1 MDKVITKIESSIEL
15 IDLISSYYEEF
26 EQLIIDKLKAKELGE
41 KIRTAIK
48 SNRSSLIKRLAA
60 FESKAIEQLNLLETV
75 IIVFQTYQLI
85 KEYEN
90 LIEFITD
97 QLNEWNVFVRPDL
110 ITSDISQ
117 TRLITLSKKSNAIVN
132 LFMNFKR
139 KYEEFDIHTVKIMTE
154 FILNK
159 IKFVSY
165 EKKDDV
171 TVLPTSLSF
180 EELKEI
186 QKLFHKYPL
195 AIDIYSV
202 LLQTVMDQT
211 KPLITTIL
219 QMIEEDKS
227 FILSEY
233 ESRYTTEHY
242 KVKLLQNPSLRS
254 FGLVPADI
262 SKPLDKLFVNY
273 YGADATDDMK
283 KIASSKST
291 ELFFANVAKK
301 ENCAL
306 IYIKKYAA
314 NPIEFS
320 IWKLL
325 RLEDAISYIK
335 ESHQG
340 QSVGLSKGAIE
351 RMKVINYIDQPDKS
365 RRWCLSEY
373 QIFGDFKSSEF
384 FYIIDSLNGKT
395 FRFIRPWVDN
405 SIRSSRIPRT
415 YLNGLLTF
423 LNINY
428 DVHLEES
435 KKKLY
440 QKDRIAVYNEIQE
453 SVIMHNIFLKQPID
467 VEELMADVQAEMDA
481 PKLKQ
486 ELSLTLSKFI
496 LGQKLSN
503 WAEFGSAIHNTELLD
518 LFADQLVQLYPTYFK
533 DDLIEDNRVQFPFS
547 ETLSTFLVE
556 LNAVKK
562 SFNRAMHDKFVKTTR
577 DQKDLMFKSKD
588 NTNIFVNKFVRDSL
602 DEVITNKSNVYS
614 SLLMKNKILTI
625 ELTENDV
632 DKSVMGGVVSTS
644 GGYNS
649 VPKYTD
655 HSFYPKGFG
664 EGPDDFMYE

>member
-1 MDKVITKIESSIEL
+1 
-15 IDLISSYYEEF
+15 
-26 EQLIIDKLKAKELGE
+26 
-41 KIRTAIK
+41 
-48 SNRSSLIKRLAA
+48 
-60 FESKAIEQLNLLETV
+60 
-75 IIVFQTYQLI
+75 
-85 KEYEN
+85 
-90 LIEFITD
+90 
-97 QLNEWNVFVRPDL
+97 
-110 ITSDISQ
+110 
-117 TRLITLSKKSNAIVN
+117 
-132 LFMNFKR
+132 
-139 KYEEFDIHTVKIMTE
+139 
-154 FILNK
+154 
-159 IKFVSY
+159 
-165 EKKDDV
+165 
-171 TVLPTSLSF
+171 
-180 EELKEI
+180 
-186 QKLFHKYPL
+186 
-195 AIDIYSV
+195 
-202 LLQTVMDQT
+202 
-211 KPLITTIL
+211 
-219 QMIEEDKS
+219 
-227 FILSEY
+227 
-233 ESRYTTEHY
+233 
-242 KVKLLQNPSLRS
+242 LRA
-254 FGLVPADI
+254 FGLVAADV

-273 YGADATDDMK
+273 YGSDATDDMK
-283 KIASSKST
+283 KIASSSKT
-291 ELFFANVAKK
+291 PELFFANVAKK

-306 IYIKKYAA
+306 IYIKKYTS

-325 RLEDAISYIK
+325 RLEDALPYIK

-340 QSVGLSKGAIE
+340 QSVGLSSGAIE
-351 RMKVINYIDQPDKS
+351 RMKVINYIDQPEKS

-373 QIFGDFKSSEF
+373 HVFGDFKTSEF

-395 FRFIRPWVDN
+395 FRFIRPWTDN
-405 SIRSSRIPRT
+405 SIRSSRVPRT

-467 VEELMADVQAEMDA
+467 VEELMSDVQADMDA

-486 ELSLTLSKFI
+486 EISITLSKFI
-496 LGQKLSN
+496 MSQKLTN
-503 WAEFGSAIHNTELLD
+503 WAEFGGSVHNVELLD
-518 LFADQLVQLYPTYFK
+518 LFADQLVVLYPKYFK

-562 SFNRAMHDKFVKTTR
+562 SFNRAMHDKFIKTTR

-588 NTNIFVNKFVRDSL
+588 NTQIFVNKFIRDSL

-632 DKSVMGGVVSTS
+632 DKSVAGGVVS
-644 GGYNS
+644 GGYNG
-649 VPKYTD
+649 VPKSID